1 MYAISELSDEERKY
15 LFCRHSFA
23 DYASQVENFEHTDS
37 RSMLRIAEQR
47 EGATEPG
54 VDDHDRARSEPPKSH
69 WMLSSGA
76 CGKKRIDGRF
86 VLSSQDF
93 AKLVRGD
100 NAKAACKYCVAG
112 FLQR

>member
-1 MYAISELSDEERKY
+1 MYSINELSAEERKY
-15 LFCRHSFA
+15 LFCRASFA

-37 RSMLRIAEQR
+37 LSMLRIAEQR
-47 EGATEPG
+47 AGATEPG
-54 VDDHDRARSEPPKSH
+54 TDDFDRARSTVPKSH

-93 AKLVRGD
+93 GKLVRGD
-100 NAKAACKYCVAG
+100 NSKAACKYCVSD
-112 FLQR
+112 FLFR